1 MAFPTCFLHRYSC
14 FASGKNLKMF
24 RAQDTSGLQLAHPSR
39 AGRGVAPVADLGGEI
54 AMEFPQQTHG
64 CACMCLKMGYTF

>member
-1 MAFPTCFLHRYSC
+1 
-14 FASGKNLKMF
+14 MF